1 MLIDKVDYSIE
12 ITDDFNNEL
21 FLFEMESK
29 GYLTNTLLRI
39 KNGNSYKLDFYDIV
53 RLKQDA
59 ESELL
64 DGLPCFYQEN
74 LIIVDSLNK
83 KKILNAIEF
92 VWKNKTF
99 LRMVKHTE
107 D

>member
-1 MLIDKVDYSIE
+1 MLIDKGDYSIE

-29 GYLTNTLLRI
+29 GYLTNTLFKM
-39 KNGNSYKLDFYDIV
+39 KNGHSYKLEFYDIV

-64 DGLPCFYQEN
+64 EGMPCFYQEN
-74 LIIVDSLNK
+74 IIIVDSLNK
-83 KKILNAIEF
+83 KAILNAIEF
-92 VWKNKTF
+92 VWKKKIF
-99 LRMVKHTE
+99 LRMVKQTE